1 MNKLLSF
8 FLPFYRHSFETTL
21 PKDKIL
27 KKIGE
32 IEPYDELPYRSFVKG
47 DRFWVYEKPLVYNSF
62 GYIGIVHKHNS
73 FVPIFSAKLI
83 DGEKRTIVK
92 ANVRMATL
100 INIVILPFYFL
111 FLAMSAI
118 GLIAF
123 PINVIGTIAEG
134 WELWPVFPAFW
145 AMTMLMC
152 LLFHF
157 AFKRPSRK
165 LVEYIE
171 HLIYYDTEV

>member
-21 PKDKIL
+21 SEERIM
-27 KKIGE
+27 KKISE
-32 IEPYDELPYRSFVKG
+32 IEPYDELTYRSFVKG
-47 DRFWVYEKPLVYNSF
+47 DRFCVYEMPRIHRALWKKRNAFAPV
-62 GYIGIVHKHNS
+62 
-73 FVPIFSAKLI
+73 FSAKI
-83 DGEKRTIVK
+83 EKHGERVLVK
-92 ANVRMATL
+92 ATVRMW
-100 INIVILPFYFL
+100 IVINAIFLPFYFL

-123 PINVIGTIAEG
+123 PINVIGTIAAG
-134 WELWPVFPAFW
+134 WELWPGFPAFW

>member
-21 PKDKIL
+21 SEERIM
-27 KKIGE
+27 KKISE
-32 IEPYDELPYRSFVKG
+32 IEPYAESPYYSRVQGNHFIVCEQAIQHYYHIW
-47 DRFWVYEKPLVYNSF
+47 RRNSF
-62 GYIGIVHKHNS
+62 APV
-73 FVPIFSAKLI
+73 FSAKLI

-100 INIVILPFYFL
+100 INIIILPIYFFL
-111 FLAMSAI
+111 LAMSAI

-123 PINVIGTIAEG
+123 PINVIGTIAAG
-134 WELWPVFPAFW
+134 WELWPMFPMYW
-145 AMTMLMC
+145 VMTMLMC

-165 LVEYIE
+165 LVEHVE

>member
-1 MNKLLSF
+1 MNKILSF

-21 PKDKIL
+21 SEERIM
-27 KKIGE
+27 KKISE
-32 IEPYDELPYRSFVKG
+32 IEPYDELPYRSFIKG
-47 DRFWVYEKPLVYNSF
+47 DRFCVYEKPLVYNSF
-62 GYIGIVHKHNS
+62 GYIGIWHKQNP

-100 INIVILPFYFL
+100 INIIILPFYFL

-123 PINVIGTIAEG
+123 PINVIGTIAAG
-134 WELWPVFPAFW
+134 WELWPVFPMYW
-145 AMTMLMC
+145 VMTMLMC

-165 LVEYIE
+165 LVEHVE

>member
-8 FLPFYRHSFETTL
+8 FMPFYRHSFETTL
-21 PKDKIL
+21 PKDRIL

-47 DRFWVYEKPLVYNSF
+47 DRFWVYERPLTYHAF
-62 GYIGIVHKHNS
+62 WYKHNS

-100 INIVILPFYFL
+100 INIVYLPLYFF
-111 FLAMSAI
+111 FLAISII
-118 GLIAF
+118 GLVAF
-123 PINVIGTIAEG
+123 PINVIGAIAAG
-134 WELWPVFPAFW
+134 WELWPGFPAFW

>member
-1 MNKLLSF
+1 M
-8 FLPFYRHSFETTL
+8 
-21 PKDKIL
+21 
-27 KKIGE
+27 KKISE

-100 INIVILPFYFL
+100 INIVYLPLYFF
-111 FLAMSAI
+111 FLAISII
-118 GLIAF
+118 GLVAF
-123 PINVIGTIAEG
+123 PINVIGAIAAG
-134 WELWPVFPAFW
+134 WELWPGFPAFW

>member
-21 PKDKIL
+21 PKDRIL

-47 DRFWVYEKPLVYNSF
+47 DRFCVYEKPLVYNSF
-62 GYIGIVHKHNS
+62 GYIGILHKHNS

-100 INIVILPFYFL
+100 INIIILPLYFF
-111 FLAMSAI
+111 FLAISII
-118 GLIAF
+118 GLVAF
-123 PINVIGTIAEG
+123 PINVIGTIAAS
-134 WELWPVFPAFW
+134 WELWPVFPMCW
-145 AMTMLMC
+145 IMTLGFC

-165 LVEYIE
+165 LVEHVE

>member
-21 PKDKIL
+21 PKDRIL
-27 KKIGE
+27 RKIGE

-62 GYIGIVHKHNS
+62 GYIGIVRKHNS
-73 FVPIFSAKLI
+73 FVPILSAKLI

-100 INIVILPFYFL
+100 INIIILPLYFF
-111 FLAMSAI
+111 FLAISII
-118 GLIAF
+118 GLVAF
-123 PINVIGTIAEG
+123 PINVIGAIAAG
-134 WELWPVFPAFW
+134 WGLEPLFPAFW

-165 LVEYIE
+165 LVEYVE

>member
-21 PKDKIL
+21 PKDRIL
-27 KKIGE
+27 RKVGE

-47 DRFWVYEKPLVYNSF
+47 DRFWVYEKPIVYH
-62 GYIGIVHKHNS
+62 GGWYKQNS

-83 DGEKRTIVK
+83 DGEKRTVVQ
-92 ANVRMATL
+92 ATVRMAITVNA
-100 INIVILPFYFL
+100 IILPIYFL
-111 FLAMSAI
+111 SLAMSAI

-123 PINVIGTIAEG
+123 PINVIGTLLAG
-134 WELWPVFPAFW
+134 WELWPVFPMCW
-145 AMTMLMC
+145 IMTLGFC

-165 LVEYIE
+165 LVEHVE